1 MQKGKVMNIFVGNL
15 SYDLTEEEL
24 SQAFEQYG
32 ELSSVKIIKNRFN
45 GKSRGFGFVEFEDEA
60 NGQTAIDELNGQE
73 LKGRPLRV
81 DKARPKRS

>member
-1 MQKGKVMNIFVGNL
+1 MNIFVGNL